1 MRRHVCPGVQG
12 LYGETW
18 RCTVRRRI
26 TAADFVI
33 IISMNIS
40 PVNVKIVR
48 VSSKAQ
54 ITIPKALC
62 ERFGLR
68 PGDKV
73 ELWVEKG
80 SLRVKPVK
88 PVPKQPRKS

>member
-1 MRRHVCPGVQG
+1 
-12 LYGETW
+12 
-18 RCTVRRRI
+18 
-26 TAADFVI
+26 
-33 IISMNIS
+33 MNIS

-54 ITIPKALC
+54 ITILKALC